1 MVVQVFVDFG
11 GFDIFVN
18 CVGVISIYLVVEL
31 IECDWDFVMNVN
43 VKGMFFGCWVVFVY
57 LKVQGCGWIINVVL
71 IVGKEG
77 FLNFVYY
84 SVLKFVVVGF
94 INVLVKEFV
103 CDGVIVNV
111 ICFGIVCI
119 YMWDWL
125 FDEWKIDGE
134 LVEQLWQWYQLM
146 LILQG
151 CVQMLEDMGWFVL
164 FFVMMDNVMGQV
176 VNVDGGFMFY

>member
-1 MVVQVFVDFG
+1 M
-11 GFDIFVN
+11 
-18 CVGVISIYLVVEL
+18 
-31 IECDWDFVMNVN
+31 
-43 VKGMFFGCWVVFVY
+43 
-57 LKVQGCGWIINVVL
+57 L

-134 LVEQLWQWYQLM
+134 LVE
-146 LILQG
+146 
-151 CVQMLEDMGWFVL
+151 
-164 FFVMMDNVMGQV
+164 
-176 VNVDGGFMFY
+176 